1 MNDSKPLSAL
11 YLLGG
16 AGLILGCAA
25 TGMANGTEAHAG
37 HFSLGSLI
45 VPLGIATLV
54 LIILTVL
61 LGVFRRAKP
70 RGMLRWHKITGILA
84 LVCGL
89 CHALV
94 IFLAH

>member
-1 MNDSKPLSAL
+1 
-11 YLLGG
+11 
-16 AGLILGCAA
+16 
-25 TGMANGTEAHAG
+25 
-37 HFSLGSLI
+37 

-94 IFLAH
+94 IFPAH